1 MTGCAPKRLILRKRI
16 DLYLLQVW
24 ILGMSTSI
32 PEPVF
37 LSAPKAANL
46 CGVSRNTICCWIRD
60 EKLPSY
66 RTAGGKYLIR
76 PGDLI
81 QFMQENRMFVPPA
94 LEEIAAQD
102 EINQHTD
109 QHADKRETVQEP
121 AILVVDDDP
130 DMRELTT
137 RTLKPLGL
145 PILQAEDGYDAM
157 HQLTKNPLIALV
169 ILDLVMPGQSGD
181 KTFVELRKSFP
192 RLPVIVCTG
201 QDLAE
206 AEDRFKDQMP
216 DLILTKPY
224 QPAHLVRTASTF
236 LADLGF

>member
-1 MTGCAPKRLILRKRI
+1 MNA
-16 DLYLLQVW
+16 
-24 ILGMSTSI
+24 SI
-32 PEPVF
+32 PEPIF

-60 EKLPSY
+60 NKLPSY

-81 QFMQENRMFVPPA
+81 QFMHQNRMFVPPA
-94 LEEIAAQD
+94 LEEIASQD
-102 EINQHTD
+102 EQNQHPEPVAST
-109 QHADKRETVQEP
+109 RETVQEP
-121 AILVVDDDP
+121 AILVVDDDS
-130 DMRELTT
+130 DMRDLTT

-145 PILQAEDGYDAM
+145 PILHAEDGYDAL

-181 KTFVELRKSFP
+181 KTFRELRKSFP

-201 QDLAE
+201 QDLHE
-206 AEDRFKDQMP
+206 AEERFKEQQP

-224 QPAHLVRTASTF
+224 QPSHLVRTASTF

>member
-1 MTGCAPKRLILRKRI
+1 MNA
-16 DLYLLQVW
+16 
-24 ILGMSTSI
+24 SI

-60 EKLPSY
+60 NKLPSY

-81 QFMQENRMFVPPA
+81 HFMQQNRMFVPPA

-102 EINQHTD
+102 EQNQQPETPPST
-109 QHADKRETVQEP
+109 RETVQEP

-130 DMRELTT
+130 DMRDLTT

-145 PILQAEDGYDAM
+145 PILHAEDGYDAL
-157 HQLTKNPLIALV
+157 HQLTRNPLIALV

-201 QDLAE
+201 QNLHE
-206 AEDRFKDQMP
+206 AEERFQNQKP

-224 QPAHLVRTASTF
+224 QSSHLVRTASTF
-236 LADLGF
+236 LSDLGF

>member
-1 MTGCAPKRLILRKRI
+1 MKKQL
-16 DLYLLQVW
+16 
-24 ILGMSTSI
+24 

-37 LSAPKAANL
+37 ISAPKAANL

-60 EKLPSY
+60 NKLPSY

-76 PGDLI
+76 PSDLI
-81 QFMQENRMFVPPA
+81 QFMQQNRMFVPPA

-102 EINQHTD
+102 EKNQHTD
-109 QHADKRETVQEP
+109 QGNTIRETVQEP
-121 AILVVDDDP
+121 AILVVDDDAN
-130 DMRELTT
+130 MRDLTL

-145 PILQAEDGYDAM
+145 PILQAEDGYDAL

-169 ILDLVMPGQSGD
+169 ILDLMMPGQSGD
-181 KTFVELRKSFP
+181 KTFIELRKSFP

-201 QDLAE
+201 QDLHE
-206 AEDRFKDQMP
+206 AEERFKGQMP

-224 QPAHLVRTASTF
+224 QPSHLVRTASTF
-236 LADLGF
+236 LSDLGF